1 MAGALALA
9 EWVPRPH
16 LPERCSG
23 GCRDIADLL
32 FVYRNEPG
40 SWYREILMDKNH
52 TKRKSGA
59 CTPGSRP
66 VTATHPNETRLAQP
80 TINSSETIP

>member
-9 EWVPRPH
+9 ERLARPRH

-40 SWYREILMDKNH
+40 SWSREILMDKNH
-52 TKRKSGA
+52 TNPR
-59 CTPGSRP
+59 SRP
-66 VTATHPNETRLAQP
+66 VTAAHPNETRLAQP
-80 TINSSETIP
+80 TFNSSETIP